1 MVGSHLI
8 LHPHP
13 MSCLLYQGGG
23 RMRGRTL
30 PLFPPPLIASSVTL
44 PGAASPCSLGR
55 KGNISPCTRIYIVI
69 PYNLL
74 PIRSPMISSSCARVQ
89 APVYWSL
96 PVKGRKIEC
105 PLGTAAWLSGSGA
118 TCAYQGRVD
127 ATSGLLCKGTPRPGS
142 GLYCAWG
149 PGWKHFGTDGGLYQ
163 ICRPGP
169 QLLATT
175 YNDPRPSIPGP
186 WEMAWKEIFHHIIQ
200 TLHKGY
206 LLQVSICEIHNDLF
220 LPFS

>member
-1 MVGSHLI
+1 
-8 LHPHP
+8 

-23 RMRGRTL
+23 RTRGSTL
-30 PLFPPPLIASSVTL
+30 PLFLPPLVASSGTL
-44 PGAASPCSLGR
+44 PGAASPYSLGH
-55 KGNISPCTRIYIVI
+55 KGNISPCTGISRGI

-74 PIRSPMISSSCARVQ
+74 SIRSPMIFRSCARVH

-118 TCAYQGRVD
+118 TCAYRGGVD
-127 ATSGLLCKGTPRPGS
+127 APSGLRCRGTPRPGS

-149 PGWKHFGTDGGLYQ
+149 PGWKNFRTDGGLYQ

-175 YNDPRPSIPGP
+175 ENDPRPSIPGP
-186 WEMAWKEIFHHIIQ
+186 WGMARKEIFHRILQ
-200 TLHKGY
+200 TLHKRY
-206 LLQVSICEIHNDLF
+206 LLQVSICEFHNDLF